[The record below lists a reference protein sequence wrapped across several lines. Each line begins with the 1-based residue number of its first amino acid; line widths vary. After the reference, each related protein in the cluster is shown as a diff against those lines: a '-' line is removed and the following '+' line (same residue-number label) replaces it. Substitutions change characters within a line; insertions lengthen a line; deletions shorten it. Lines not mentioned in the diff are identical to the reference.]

1 MRIRQQFFGKYYD
14 LFCVVGIN
22 YCIVE
27 GVVVG
32 FIGVVVGIIEF
43 IIGRDVEESYVD
55 IQFVVLYQMY
65 TIVVRVDLYRFCQQI
80 TGDFFRQW
88 ITQVGGINAGN
99 YVLANVFYQRRMVI
113 IQGVG
118 RQGQVFKVYFRDD
131 VYYYID
137 GQVIVTESVMEGNR
151 YVVL

>member
-1 MRIRQQFFGKYYD
+1 MWIRQQFFGKYYD

-43 IIGRDVEESYVD
+43 IIGWDVEESYVD

-65 TIVVRVDLYRFCQQI
+65 MIVVRVDLYWFCQQI
-80 TGDFFRQW
+80 MGDFFRQW
-88 ITQVGGINAGN
+88 IMQVGGINVGN
-99 YVLANVFYQRRMVI
+99 YVLVNVFYQWCMVI

-118 RQGQVFKVYFRDD
+118 CQGQVFKVYFCDD

-137 GQVIVTESVMEGNR
+137 GQVIVMESVMEGNC